1 MHLLSLNL
9 FRSLA
14 RTTLNMR
21 KVVLEIAKIL
31 MNMIALVRGTGR
43 NFVEGLRE
51 TGVVMQLRNG
61 NV

>member
-9 FRSLA
+9 SWSLA

-21 KVVLEIAKIL
+21 KVLLETAKIL
-31 MNMIALVRGTGR
+31 VNMIALVRGTGR
-43 NFVEGLRE
+43 NFVEGFRE

>member
-1 MHLLSLNL
+1 MHLLSLDL
-9 FRSLA
+9 SWSLA

-31 MNMIALVRGTGR
+31 VNMIALVRGTSR
-43 NFVEGLRE
+43 NFVEDLRE
-51 TGVVMQLRNG
+51 TEVVMRLRNS

>member
-9 FRSLA
+9 SWSLA

-31 MNMIALVRGTGR
+31 VNMIALVRGTSR
-43 NFVEGLRE
+43 NFVEDLRE
-51 TGVVMQLRNG
+51 TEVVMRLRNS